1 MLGRHCQ
8 RVVRTN
14 SKAHSTATRSF
25 ISPSGFAQTP
35 PEFRS
40 RSACVRAHRRKCLV
54 ATFTFAV
61 AAGWVSPRRRGF
73 TLAALLSVAPWGQG
87 VLAQEAQPA
96 EAQHAALNIKQLSL
110 EDLMEINVYSASR
123 RLERVQGIPNAV
135 FVLTAE
141 DIRRSRVTNIPDA
154 LRLVPGVQV
163 AQTDNNK
170 IGVSIRGFIGGFG
183 GSSAARLANK
193 LLVLVDGRSIYDPL
207 FSGVFWESRDIVLAD
222 VERIEVIR
230 GPGGA
235 LWGANAVNGVINI
248 ITRHA
253 RDTQDAAITAGAGS
267 VERAFGTVR
276 YGWQAGPEQYARVY
290 AKTFER
296 DTGFSPSGNPYDATR
311 SRRAGFRW
319 DWGPNARD
327 TLRLSGDVYAV
338 DAGQRNAVSATN
350 PVTST
355 QDAEHGGG
363 NLLAHWR
370 RKLSA
375 TDSLRAQFYYDR
387 TELDTSTV
395 DQDRDTYDFELQ
407 HSTSPLT
414 DHQVVWGLG
423 YRNTRDNI
431 NGIVTPSRRTDETL
445 SGFIQDT
452 IALTPDMLHL
462 TLGTKFEHNDY
473 TKQEWQP
480 SVRLAWTPS
489 EREAWWAALSRAV
502 RVPSRLEADLVI
514 NGNNLGGQVQSETV
528 YAYELGY
535 RQLTARHVWWDAA
548 MFYNQYRDLV
558 TIETGTQLRNNM
570 RGDTYGLELGARWQV
585 RPTWRLDLAYTYL
598 EMDLAVSDASVDI
611 SRPVTTEKSNPRNQ
625 VTLRSALD
633 IAPKLQFDAIVRAV
647 DELPALDV
655 PQYVTLD
662 LGLSWFPKPDL
673 ELALVGRNLLDDH
686 HPEQLVVADGS
697 GTEVRRNYY
706 AKLSWRF

>member
-8 RVVRTN
+8 RVVITN
-14 SKAHSTATRSF
+14 SKAHSTAARPFTFPR
-25 ISPSGFAQTP
+25 GFAQCP
-35 PEFRS
+35 ADFGS
-40 RSACVRAHRRKCLV
+40 RSTRLRAHRRRRRA
-54 ATFTFAV
+54 ATSTFGI
-61 AAGWVSPRRRGF
+61 AAGRVPPRRRWL
-73 TLAALLSVAPWGQG
+73 TLAALLSAAPWGQG
-87 VLAQEAQPA
+87 VLAQGAQPA

-123 RLERVQGIPNAV
+123 RLERVQGVPNAV

-141 DIRRSRVTNIPDA
+141 DIRRARVTNVPDA

-207 FSGVFWESRDIVLAD
+207 FSGVFWESRDIVLTD

-248 ITRHA
+248 ITKHA
-253 RDTQDAAITAGAGS
+253 RETQDGAINAGAGS

-276 YGWQAGPEQYARVY
+276 YGWQSGPEQYARVY

-296 DTGFSPSGNPYDATR
+296 DTGFSPSGNPYDAIR

-319 DWGPNARD
+319 DWDPNARD
-327 TLRLSGDVYAV
+327 SLRLSGDVYAV
-338 DAGQRNAVSATN
+338 DAGQRDAASATN
-350 PVTST
+350 PVTTT
-355 QDAEHGGG
+355 QDVEHGGG
-363 NLLAHWR
+363 NILAHWA
-370 RKLSA
+370 RKFSA
-375 TDSLRAQFYYDR
+375 TDSLRVQFYYDR
-387 TELDTSTV
+387 TDFDTRTI
-395 DQDRDTYDFELQ
+395 DQDRDTYDLEFQ
-407 HSTSPLT
+407 HGTSPLS

-423 YRNTRDNI
+423 YRNTRDAI
-431 NGIVTPSRRTDETL
+431 SAFVTPLQRTDETM
-445 SGFIQDT
+445 SGFVQDT
-452 IALTPDMLHL
+452 IALTPDVLHL

-480 SVRLAWTPS
+480 SVRLAWTPN

-514 NGNNLGGQVQSETV
+514 SGNNLGDQVQPETV

-535 RQLTARHVWWDAA
+535 RQLAAHHVWWDLAL
-548 MFYNQYRDLV
+548 FYNQYRDLV
-558 TIETGTQLRNNM
+558 TIEPGTQLRNNM
-570 RGDTYGLELGARWQV
+570 RGDTYGLELGARWQA

-598 EMDLAVSDASVDI
+598 EMDLAVTDASADV
-611 SRPVTTEKSNPRNQ
+611 SRPANTEKSNPRNQ
-625 VTLRSALD
+625 VSLRSALD
-633 IAPKLQFDAIVRAV
+633 IAPELQFDAIVRAV